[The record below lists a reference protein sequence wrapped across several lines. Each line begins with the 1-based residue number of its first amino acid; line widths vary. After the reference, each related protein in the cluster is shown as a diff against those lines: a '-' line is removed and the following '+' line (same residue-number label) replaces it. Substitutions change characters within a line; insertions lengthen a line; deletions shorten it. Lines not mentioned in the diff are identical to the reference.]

1 MVGISST
8 TRIRI
13 EVENTK
19 PPIHT
24 LLDDEFETVK
34 TIYDGSGPWA
44 SLLRSPNPLFIISL
58 LYAYRLLPEF
68 NTNSITVFNTRCGF
82 DVQRTSF

>member
-44 SLLRSPNPLFIISL
+44 SLLRSPVSLFIISL

-68 NTNSITVFNTRCGF
+68 NTHPISVLDSRCGF
-82 DVQRTSF
+82 DVQGTSF